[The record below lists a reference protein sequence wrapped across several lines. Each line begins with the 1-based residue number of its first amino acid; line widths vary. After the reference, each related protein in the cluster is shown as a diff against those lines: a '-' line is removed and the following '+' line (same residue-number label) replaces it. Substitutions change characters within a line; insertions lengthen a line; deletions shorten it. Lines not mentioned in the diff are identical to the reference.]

1 DKGKVLVVGV
11 DSLLTQLARCC
22 HPVPPDPIVGFV
34 TRGRGVIV
42 HRADCPNIRNLD
54 DEGHDRLIEVSWTT
68 DTDVSYPVEILIIAI
83 ERVGLLRDISEV
95 FSKEK
100 QPVVAMNSSRNK
112 GDLHFNFTI
121 EIKNSEDLKRTL
133 NALRE
138 IKNVVS
144 ARRK

>member
-1 DKGKVLVVGV
+1 M
-11 DSLLTQLARCC
+11 T
-22 HPVPPDPIVGFV
+22 
-34 TRGRGVIV
+34 V

-100 QPVVAMNSSRNK
+100 QPVSCYELFK
-112 GDLHFNFTI
+112 
-121 EIKNSEDLKRTL
+121 KQ
-133 NALRE
+133 
-138 IKNVVS
+138 
-144 ARRK
+144 RRLAFQLYY